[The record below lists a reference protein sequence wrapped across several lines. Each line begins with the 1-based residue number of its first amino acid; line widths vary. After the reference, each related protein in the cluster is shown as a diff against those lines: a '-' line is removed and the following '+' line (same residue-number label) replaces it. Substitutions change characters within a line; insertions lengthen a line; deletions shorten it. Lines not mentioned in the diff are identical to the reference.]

1 VPGVVLLDNVLQ
13 CIEDQISTDTSER
26 VESRIKITAAKF
38 LQPVLPEQLVRLEI
52 SVKPDKFDFLGS
64 VSGIPV
70 VSGSSKFVTEQVT

>member
-1 VPGVVLLDNVLQ
+1 VPGVVLLDNVIQ
-13 CIEDQISTDTSER
+13 CIEDQISTNASEC
-26 VESRIKITAAKF
+26 VKSRIRITAAKF

-52 SVKPDKFDFLGS
+52 SVKPDKIDFLGA